1 MEGIDTTAKRFG
13 PIWLAPDV
21 SYVHLSAFFYA
32 SLVTIGMLTF
42 VNFGQTYLLRENF
55 GMTSG
60 EGMIIGLMTV
70 TGELTIMLTVGF
82 YGILCDRIGRRPV
95 YALGMILM
103 GLSYII
109 YPLASVIWVLFL
121 ARVIYAAGVSAAT
134 GMLGTVTNDYP
145 QEPSRGK
152 MIALSGVLLG
162 IGAVAANGFFRNLPK
177 RFIESGLDSIT
188 AGQYTFWIVAAICI
202 VSGIIVGIGL
212 KPGTPHQDRPS
223 LRDLVKSGFTEAVK
237 PRTGLAY
244 ATAFVARSD
253 MVIIGTFTVLWGGVA
268 GRELG
273 LGGAE
278 SAARGVLLFIVS
290 QSAGLLWGPVMGYLV
305 DRFNRVSVVAF
316 GSFISAVAF
325 FAVLQVGDPFDN
337 RYLPFFALLGIGQIS
352 IFYSSQAL
360 IGQEAPV
367 AKRGSVIGAFAT
379 CGAIGILFFSGIGGW
394 LFDVWRPA
402 GAFVLV
408 GIGSVLIGIAAIIVR
423 IRWPGPMPQEGL
435 AT

>member
-1 MEGIDTTAKRFG
+1 MKGIDTTAKRFG

-21 SYVHLSAFFYA
+21 NYIHLSAFFYA

-55 GMTSG
+55 GMTGG
-60 EGMIIGLMTV
+60 EGTLIGLMTV
-70 TGELTIMLTVGF
+70 AGELTIMLTVGM

-134 GMLGTVTNDYP
+134 GMLGTVMNDYP
-145 QEPSRGK
+145 QEQSRGK
-152 MIALSGVLLG
+152 MIALSGMLLG
-162 IGAVAANGFFRNLPK
+162 IGAVAANGYFRNLPT

-188 AGQYTFWIVAAICI
+188 AGQYTFWIIAAICI
-202 VSGIIVGIGL
+202 VSGIVVGIGL
-212 KPGTPHQDRPS
+212 KPGTPHQERPS
-223 LRDLVKSGFTEAVK
+223 LRELAKSGFTEAAK
-237 PRTGLAY
+237 PRTGLSY
-244 ATAFVARSD
+244 ASAFVARSD

-268 GRELG
+268 GREMG
-273 LGGAE
+273 IGGAE
-278 SAARGVLLFIVS
+278 SAARGVLLFIVA
-290 QSAGLLWGPVMGYLV
+290 QGAGLVWSPVMGYLV
-305 DRFNRVSVVAF
+305 DRFNRVSVLAF
-316 GSFISAVAF
+316 GSFISAAVF
-325 FAVLQVGDPFDN
+325 FTTLLVGDPFDN
-337 RYLPFFALLGIGQIS
+337 RYLPLFALLGIGQIS
-352 IFYSSQAL
+352 VFYSSQAL
-360 IGQEAPV
+360 IGQEAPA

-379 CGAIGILFFSGIGGW
+379 CGAVGILIFSGIGGW

-408 GIGSVLIGIAAIIVR
+408 GIGATLLGIAAVIVR
-423 IRWPGPMPQEGL
+423 IRWPGPMPQEEL
-435 AT
+435 VK